1 MNEDWDTTTYLTKN
15 RPQKGS
21 SNEKTAIRQASRA
34 GTLETR
40 QKIGAGTN
48 QKGNTAH
55 HAKLDRE
62 TEELKHKTVDQS
74 VGKII
79 MRGRQEKGMTQ
90 KELATKI
97 CEKPQVIN
105 EYESGK
111 ALPNNVIMMKIEK
124 AIGLKLRG
132 KDRGLPLNPPKP
144 KEAAAPVGKKGKR

>member
-62 TEELKHKTVDQS
+62 TEELKHK
-74 VGKII
+74 
-79 MRGRQEKGMTQ
+79 
-90 KELATKI
+90 
-97 CEKPQVIN
+97 VIN
-105 EYESGK
+105 IIFCQLYGNLK
-111 ALPNNVIMMKIEK
+111 KKISQTK
-124 AIGLKLRG
+124 
-132 KDRGLPLNPPKP
+132 
-144 KEAAAPVGKKGKR
+144 